1 MRMELD
7 KVVVYAFWTLYLP
20 TRLLACIRVP
30 YLSPMLPSPPMMRGY
45 PNRCV
50 NPTNAGPLPRYC
62 MLHAKRQHTPNS
74 KSIPNRLTN
83 QLTQL
88 LRREIEQ
95 LIVEALLG
103 HLPPFANHPRRS
115 LLHVSCDVL
124 EFRIADRVILER
136 TSRMRQ
142 TNPCLW
148 KRVRLE
154 ISVVVQILGAEPCE

>member
-20 TRLLACIRVP
+20 IRLLACIRVP
-30 YLSPMLPSPPMMRGY
+30 YLSQCLEHRQQCEGILTAAKARQMFINCPWCP
-45 PNRCV
+45 
-50 NPTNAGPLPRYC
+50 